1 VTEHVTSSGLVVT
14 DRRAVEVHERAFGR
28 DTPNGNPTTGTV
40 GPDAATSGE
49 IVTLG
54 ASIGSDPPVV
64 PPTPT
69 VQPWAGWPDEWQ
81 TPMWNQGVGLQARVS
96 TVFTCVDLNSS
107 ALASMTPVLK
117 RGGQPVSPFEREWIQ
132 NPQPELY
139 AHWGEFMQQ
148 VVVSLEMRGNAYLR
162 KSVSYGDGLPR
173 RFFVMNPDLV
183 TVEWRNGVRAY
194 YVDDEP
200 VDPAEILHLRYLTHA
215 GNQYGLSPLEGAR
228 GNLVSAAALERYGAM
243 LASKGGVPWAVLHS
257 ETRLTGNQSRGLQQD
272 WVTAAA
278 RRDGAPAVL
287 SGGLELKPLTLSPKD
302 MALLDLRVFD
312 EQRIASTFGVSPFLV
327 GLPQPEGM
335 TYATTTGLFEFHHRR
350 KLRPLGSNIGTALSS
365 WALPFGEELTLN
377 ASEYTQ
383 GTQAERVATW
393 LPALTA
399 GAITQDEF
407 RVLTGLPSAASGPA
421 AIASTTSGT
430 Q

>member
-1 VTEHVTSSGLVVT
+1 LSEHVTSSGLVVT
-14 DRRAVEVHERAFGR
+14 DRRAAVHERAFGR
-28 DTPNGNPTTGTV
+28 DTPNGNTPTGSV
-40 GPDAATSGE
+40 GPDAAVSGQV
-49 IVTLG
+49 VTAAPADG
-54 ASIGSDPPVV
+54 GPPTV

-69 VQPWAGWPDEWQ
+69 VQPWSGWPDEWQ
-81 TPMWNQGVGLQARVS
+81 TPLWNQGVGLQARVS

-107 ALASMTPVLK
+107 ALASMTPILK
-117 RGGQPVSPFEREWIQ
+117 RQGVPVSPFEREWIQ

-148 VVVSLEMRGNAYLR
+148 AVVSLEMRGNAYLMVTAR
-162 KSVSYGDGLPR
+162 YGDGRPR
-173 RFFVMNPDLV
+173 RFFVMDPDLI
-183 TVEWRNGVRAY
+183 TVGWDRGLRTYTFQNG
-194 YVDDEP
+194 DP
-200 VDPAEILHLRYLTHA
+200 IDPADILHLRYLTVA
-215 GNQYGLSPLEGAR
+215 GQAYGLSPLEGAR

-257 ETRLTGNQSRGLQQD
+257 PDRLTSAQSTGLQTA
-272 WVTAAA
+272 WTTAAA

-350 KLRPLGSNIGTALSS
+350 KLRPLGSNIGTALSA
-365 WALPFGEELTLN
+365 WALPFGEELSLN

-393 LPALTA
+393 LPALEK
-399 GAITQDEF
+399 GAISNEEF
-407 RVLTGLPSAASGPA
+407 RALTGLPSAAAGAPA
-421 AIASTTSGT
+421 IDSTTSGT